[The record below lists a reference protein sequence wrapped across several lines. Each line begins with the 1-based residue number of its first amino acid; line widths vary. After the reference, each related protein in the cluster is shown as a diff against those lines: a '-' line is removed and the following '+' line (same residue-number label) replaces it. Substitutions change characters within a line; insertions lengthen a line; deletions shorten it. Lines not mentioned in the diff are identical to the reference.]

1 MLCCVGGFASRM
13 GDLLAPPH
21 FGGSDFASRMGDLLA
36 PPQFRVPNG
45 GFISPAPGLATG
57 LVDIGFTRWMP
68 PMQNWALFGSSGF
81 WGEEWEEL
89 GGWDSGSRWPVSN
102 GRGTATARDSLI
114 AD

>member
-13 GDLLAPPH
+13 GDVLAPPH

-81 WGEEWEEL
+81 WGGGL
-89 GGWDSGSRWPVSN
+89 GGVRADGLVVVAVH
-102 GRGTATARDSLI
+102 GRRARGVR
-114 AD
+114 